1 MNEPINLYFFN
12 TSNINKKLIK
22 GQLFNTNN
30 EVYEIGLFKINDN
43 SYNLIEKTQSDF
55 QQSYEFKYLDSGY
68 YFIAAVADSIVD
80 INKDLRKRSYGMC
93 TQSKLDLMENDTII
107 SDLRIDLPLEKLE
120 IRSFEQNNNYF
131 GLINYQNGYQE
142 NIV

>member
-1 MNEPINLYFFN
+1 MNL
-12 TSNINKKLIK
+12 NIW
-22 GQLFNTNN
+22 FW
-30 EVYEIGLFKINDN
+30 
-43 SYNLIEKTQSDF
+43 
-55 QQSYEFKYLDSGY
+55 Y

-80 INKDLRKRSYGMC
+80 INKDLGEVMVC

-142 NIV
+142 KYRINEISDSLNIFKYKKNRLEIYNTNLIKVKLENIKDTIPPTIDFIKNDY